1 MATVTTNTP
10 TNKNQCKFTG
20 NGSNTGF
27 GSGSSLMARGFI
39 WKQGSSGDPTYY
51 DSMDNGV
58 YSGGDFDS
66 VAADS
71 AGNFPDGSYSKE
83 CNGFLAGTSYR
94 VRAIIVVVQIGGI
107 GQPDL
112 IFNNYYGSTITVTMT
127 SPAVAP
133 TVTTSAGS
141 SITSNSCV
149 GNGNITYTGGELCSE
164 RGFCYK
170 VGTSGDPTTSDSK
183 VSDTAGSY
191 SYGTFTKAITGLS
204 ANTGY
209 RVRAYAINSKGTS
222 YGTTVQ
228 VTTLPLTL
236 SLSDTITISDSITKA
251 AGTTKAD
258 LLSIADEISKVATF
272 VRQIADSVSIS
283 DSISKKSQIVFAD
296 EVTIADEMS
305 KVSSYNL
312 SFADVMVIFDDM
324 GMTSPGNYF
333 LSFNEILSI
342 SDSIIKSVEFGI
354 EDTLT
359 VEDDMSRIVAYE
371 RLIADT
377 ITVSDDMTH
386 SKVVLRT
393 INIVANSMLKNAT
406 QQVSVIGVYSDESA
420 SDVTQFCS
428 FATSD
433 IDIATI
439 DSGGLITSISE
450 GLVTITATLGALTT
464 TYVLAVI
471 SESQSAALMTG
482 IVSFANGDTYRA
494 ASYLSRRHV
503 FKTNSISL
511 VKVLDSKYPV
521 TIELVFPDIPLA
533 IPVTVENKNPV
544 RVKSFLM
551 EAVEVRI

>member
-1 MATVTTNTP
+1 MSTLTLRPNSDVTIEQTR
-10 TNKNQCKFTG
+10 
-20 NGSNTGF
+20 
-27 GSGSSLMARGFI
+27 SS
-39 WKQGSSGDPTYY
+39 
-51 DSMDNGV
+51 
-58 YSGGDFDS
+58 
-66 VAADS
+66 
-71 AGNFPDGSYSKE
+71 GSYSYALVDEAVKDE
-83 CNGFLAGTSYR
+83 SDYNKATNSTDWDINLYGFPNHTTETGNISS
-94 VRAIIVVVQIGGI
+94 VVVHAVCETNNSPDDYLKLAIKIGSTT
-107 GQPDL
+107 
-112 IFNNYYGSTITVTMT
+112 YYGSTVNIPNDDTTDWSYT
-127 SPAVAP
+127 WNTNPSTRNPWTWSDIDALVAG
-133 TVTTSAGS
+133 VSLYADIVDLGHYLK
-141 SITSNSCV
+141 NYQLYV
-149 GNGNITYTGGELCSE
+149 EVNYT
-164 RGFCYK
+164 
-170 VGTSGDPTTSDSK
+170 
-183 VSDTAGSY
+183 A
-191 SYGTFTKAITGLS
+191 
-204 ANTGY
+204 
-209 RVRAYAINSKGTS
+209 
-222 YGTTVQ
+222 
-228 VTTLPLTL
+228 PLTL
-236 SLSDTITISDSITKA
+236 SLSDTITISDSIAKA
-251 AGTTKAD
+251 TRTTKAD

-272 VRQIADSVSIS
+272 VRQIADSVSVS

-305 KVSSYNL
+305 RLSSYNL

-324 GMTSPGNYF
+324 GMRSPGNYF
-333 LSFNEILSI
+333 LLFNEILSI

-450 GLVTITATLGALTT
+450 GLVTITATLGDLTT

-482 IVSFANGDTYRA
+482 IVSFANGDTYRT

-511 VKVLDSKYPV
+511 VKVLASKYPV

-551 EAVEVRI
+551 EAVEVRIAPAEEVTAVFLASTMEELTL